1 LNQVFD
7 EAAPDDVVIRMAK
20 LELHLTVGAEQDWR
34 ARLPDL
40 IRQQLQDQL
49 QPLQQ
54 GWQQKQGLES
64 GGRDLPPLEWD
75 HTTLQRHQVDLLLH
89 YLRTGS
95 VPWQATHAT
104 PPEIAEML
112 RQTCQQQWQPL
123 MDYLRHTSESAAFYF
138 RLLQLL
144 PKTEG
149 LSLVNALLEPLP
161 LAWGNAVLQVIA
173 GVLAPEQ
180 LLFNAYQQRQLAATF
195 LAESLR
201 YQETHRPPNGMRIL
215 EMVLGSAATQITQT
229 FIAAL
234 PESSALLIYP
244 YSQPQNHAHSPTL
257 SAPSEDLVPP
267 DWSIS
272 SSSPFSS
279 PSFPLSVRYAGLV
292 LLHPFISHFFA
303 AVGVNVT
310 GEKALAAEVI
320 PRAAALLHFLATGT
334 EEIYEYELDLIKVL
348 LGLAPDAPLLVAEG
362 LIQSGDREEASA
374 MLQSVIRYWRALKNT
389 SIAGLRS
396 SFLQR
401 PGLLRQAE
409 EGWRLHVE
417 PQAFDLLLNYLPW
430 AISIVKLPWMPQ
442 PIHTEWLTP

>member
-1 LNQVFD
+1 
-7 EAAPDDVVIRMAK
+7 
-20 LELHLTVGAEQDWR
+20 
-34 ARLPDL
+34 
-40 IRQQLQDQL
+40 
-49 QPLQQ
+49 
-54 GWQQKQGLES
+54 
-64 GGRDLPPLEWD
+64 
-75 HTTLQRHQVDLLLH
+75 
-89 YLRTGS
+89 
-95 VPWQATHAT
+95 
-104 PPEIAEML
+104 
-112 RQTCQQQWQPL
+112 
-123 MDYLRHTSESAAFYF
+123 
-138 RLLQLL
+138 
-144 PKTEG
+144 
-149 LSLVNALLEPLP
+149 
-161 LAWGNAVLQVIA
+161 
-173 GVLAPEQ
+173 
-180 LLFNAYQQRQLAATF
+180 
-195 LAESLR
+195 
-201 YQETHRPPNGMRIL
+201 
-215 EMVLGSAATQITQT
+215 
-229 FIAAL
+229 
-234 PESSALLIYP
+234 
-244 YSQPQNHAHSPTL
+244 
-257 SAPSEDLVPP
+257 
-267 DWSIS
+267 
-272 SSSPFSS
+272 
-279 PSFPLSVRYAGLV
+279 LV